1 MIATDIDTGE
11 KIIFREGKL
20 IDALR
25 ATISIPGI
33 FSPHRYDT
41 MNLVDGG
48 LTENLP
54 ISVLPEI
61 AIIAVSVQI
70 KLEKKKKSEDF
81 FSKLFASSM
90 IVNGYSIL
98 RNTIAISLAQN
109 EQYSLA
115 SRKNILLV
123 KPGRNEID
131 YYDFTQVEA
140 LVESGYE
147 AAASIPEFLSRS

>member
-33 FSPHRYDT
+33 FAPYAFRKR
-41 MNLVDGG
+41 NLVDGG
-48 LTENLP
+48 LVENLP
-54 ISVLPEI
+54 ISILPKI
-61 AIIAVSVQI
+61 ATIAVSVQI
-70 KLEKKKKSEDF
+70 KLEKKKKNEDF
-81 FSKLFASSM
+81 FSKLFARSM

-98 RNTIAISLAQN
+98 RNTIAIALAQN

-115 SRKNILLV
+115 SRKNVLLI
-123 KPGRNEID
+123 KPERYDID

-140 LVESGYE
+140 LIQSGYR
-147 AAASIPEFLSRS
+147 ASTSIESFLS